1 MMDEADISRASR
13 ATLHVSRF
21 IQGGHWRAVPSV
33 FASNAS
39 FGENGARCT
48 LHCAGERVRS

>member
-1 MMDEADISRASR
+1 MDEADISRASR